1 MFLLELRLEFV
12 FGVGGGGLVG
22 EGGFEGAEEVDE
34 IVGGEVVLES
44 AGGGGSE
51 LGLGALGGVVETD
64 FVSLDGLGLGLGF
77 EAGDDFGLAFGSGLD
92 CVVGG
97 GGGGGGE
104 VEDAG
109 FAFDEGPVDFLAA
122 ALFVESVLGLVHGVE
137 PAE

>member
-1 MFLLELRLEFV
+1 MFLLEFGFEFM

-34 IVGGEVVLES
+34 VVGGEVVLEG
-44 AGGGGSE
+44 AGGGE
-51 LGLGALGGVVETD
+51 LGLGALRGVVETD

-104 VEDAG
+104 IEDAG
-109 FAFDEGPVDFLAA
+109 FAFDEGAVDFLAA
-122 ALFVESVLGLVHGVE
+122 ALFVEPVLGLVHGVE
-137 PAE
+137 PAEG